1 MEVLIV
7 TGMSGAGKSNA
18 VNALEDI
25 GYFCADNIP
34 PNLLPAFLDEVKG
47 SVEADKV
54 AIVIDMRAGLS
65 FSNLINV
72 LDEAKKTD
80 FSFKTLFIDADEKQV
95 KAAYETG
102 AQFIELHTGQYS
114 NAFGTEKEE

>member
-72 LDEAKKTD
+72 LDELKKSD
-80 FSFKTLFIDADEKQV
+80 FNFKTLLNKTIK
-95 KAAYETG
+95 
-102 AQFIELHTGQYS
+102 
-114 NAFGTEKEE
+114 